1 MRLLSRLAVGTKL
14 ALVMTLILAIVS
26 FWIYIYF
33 PEKLQRQAVDALAQR
48 ATAIADVTAF
58 SVAPALQHHDRV
70 ATASALT
77 ALRRNH
83 DLIFFVVRDADG
95 SVFASFNEMVAASA
109 GPFHQPAG
117 QPSARRPVVT
127 GMTAGEASETKGAF
141 SDDGRAY
148 QTSTPIRYHG
158 RMIGTVIVGFSLDRV
173 LTETGRSKAIVA
185 LATLLAF
192 ALGVVAVFALS
203 TVITGPLRR
212 IADTAERFAAGETE
226 SRASV
231 ESADEVG
238 QLASTFN
245 LMLDRIGAARSEL
258 EMLNR
263 TLEQRVA
270 VRTEELTGEIAE
282 RRRAEDDLRRSEERY
297 RMLFERNL
305 AAVYIASVDGTIISC
320 NDACARMFG
329 FEFAEEFMEQGAGI
343 AYINEHHRESV
354 MRRLELNGAVFNEE
368 VQLRD
373 RKDQPVWALENVRL
387 VPARDGAAPT
397 LEGIL
402 LDINDRKKAEE
413 EIAYRA
419 YHDELTGLPNR
430 PLFADRVEV
439 ALANAQRKKIRI
451 GAMFLDLDDLKIVND
466 TLGHATGDMLLK
478 MVATRL
484 SETLRA
490 GDTIARVGGDEFV
503 VLLPEV
509 NHEADAL
516 RAANKILRALAKP
529 FVLEAD
535 ELHITA
541 SIGLAIGPRDG
552 DSAEALIRNAD
563 GAMYRA
569 KQSGGNRVE
578 LYRRVGPAILGRI
591 AQEEEL
597 RRAMDRDEFG
607 LLYQPQVMI
616 DTRDL
621 VGVEALIRWNHAE
634 RGLIEPAGFISVAEH
649 TGLITVLG
657 EIVLRKAC
665 EQGVAWQSQ
674 GCPVPRIAVNVSPRQ
689 LYQRNFV
696 GMVERVLSMTGFE
709 PHLLELELT
718 ESMAVSKSERS
729 RSILRSLREM
739 GIAIAVDDF
748 GTGQTSLSYLKQ
760 FPVDTVK
767 IDRSFVI
774 DVTRKLSDQSI
785 VSAVLHLANE
795 LGLRTIAEGVETD
808 EQCDFLRDHGCHE
821 IQGYLISRPI
831 APTVLQR
838 RFLQPTAEVV

>member
-14 ALVMTLILAIVS
+14 ALVMTLILAVVS
-26 FWIYIYF
+26 LWIYTYF
-33 PEKLQRQAVDALAQR
+33 PEKIQRQAFDALAQR

-58 SVAPALQHHDRV
+58 SVAPALQSNDRV
-70 ATASALT
+70 GAAAALT
-77 ALRRNH
+77 ALRRNR
-83 DLIFFVVRDADG
+83 DLIFYVIRQADG

-109 GPFHQPAG
+109 GPFHEAARG
-117 QPSARRPVVT
+117 PSARRPIVT
-127 GMTAGEASETKGAF
+127 GMTAGEETETKGAF
-141 SDDGRAY
+141 SDDGRSY

-158 RMIGTVIVGFSLDRV
+158 RMIGTLVVGFTLDRV

-212 IADTAERFAAGETE
+212 IADTAERFAAGETD

-231 ESADEVG
+231 ESGDEVG
-238 QLASTFN
+238 QLARTFN
-245 LMLDRIGAARSEL
+245 LMLDRIGAARGEL

-270 VRTEELTGEIAE
+270 IRTEELTGEITE
-282 RRRAEDDLRRSEERY
+282 RRRAEEGLRQSEERY

-305 AAVYIASVDGTIISC
+305 AGVYIASTDGTIISC
-320 NDACARMFG
+320 NDACARLFG
-329 FEFAEEFMEQGAGI
+329 FEFAEEFMEQSAGI
-343 AYINEHHRESV
+343 TYMNDHHRASV

-373 RKDQPVWALENVRL
+373 RKDLGVWALENIRL
-387 VPARDGAAPT
+387 VQPSGSGQPT

-402 LDINDRKKAEE
+402 LDINDRKKVEV

-430 PLFADRVEV
+430 PLFVDRLEV
-439 ALANAQRKKIRI
+439 AMANAQRKKIRV

-466 TLGHATGDMLLK
+466 TLGHATGDTLLK
-478 MVATRL
+478 MMATRL

-503 VLLPEV
+503 ILLPEV
-509 NHEADAL
+509 NHEADAM
-516 RAANKILRALAKP
+516 RAANKILRAIAKP

-535 ELHITA
+535 ELHVTA

-552 DSAEALIRNAD
+552 DSAEVLVRNAD

-597 RRAMDRDEFG
+597 RTAIDRDEFT
-607 LLYQPQVMI
+607 LLYQPQVTI
-616 DTRDL
+616 DNRDM
-621 VGVEALIRWNHAE
+621 VGVEALIRWNHPE
-634 RGLIEPAGFISVAEH
+634 RGTIEPAGFISVAEH
-649 TGLITVLG
+649 TGLISILG

-665 EQGVAWQSQ
+665 EQGIAWQSE
-674 GCPVPRIAVNVSPRQ
+674 GWTVPRIAVNVSPRQ

-696 GMVERVLSMTGFE
+696 GMVERALSMTGFD

-718 ESMAVSKSERS
+718 ESMAVSRSERS
-729 RSILRSLREM
+729 RSILRSLRDM

-748 GTGQTSLSYLKQ
+748 GTGQSSLSYLKQ

-795 LGLRTIAEGVETD
+795 LGLRTIAEGVESD
-808 EQCDFLRDHGCHE
+808 AQCDFLRDHGCHE
-821 IQGYLISRPI
+821 IQGYLISRPL
-831 APTVLQR
+831 AATVLQR